1 MQNIL
6 KELREING
14 WSQESLGEQVGVS
27 RQTIIAIEKG
37 KYNPSLELAF
47 KFRDVFNCL
56 IEDIFEEN

>member
-1 MQNIL
+1 MQNRL

-14 WSQESLGEQVGVS
+14 WSQESLGKQVGVS
-27 RQTIIAIEKG
+27 RQTITAIEKG

>member
-1 MQNIL
+1 MQNRL

-14 WSQESLGEQVGVS
+14 WSQEYLGKQVGVS

-37 KYNPSLELAF
+37 KYNASLELAF